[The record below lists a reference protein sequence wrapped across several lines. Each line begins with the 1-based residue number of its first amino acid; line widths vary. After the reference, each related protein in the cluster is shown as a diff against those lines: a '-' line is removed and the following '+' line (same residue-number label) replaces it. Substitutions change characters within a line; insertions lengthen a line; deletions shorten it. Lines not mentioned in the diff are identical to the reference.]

1 MTTPLQ
7 ISNGDARR
15 LVLALQGLA
24 DPRHRALD
32 RKGLYDLIWRLG
44 YVQLDSIA
52 TVERA
57 HHLILFSRY
66 RTYRPRDLER
76 LLHDDRLV
84 FEHWTHDACVIPAC
98 WYRYWH
104 PRFAR
109 RRSSM
114 LANNWFRERIGEDAE
129 SVIARVRDHVVENG
143 LTRSRELSAAEEDT
157 RSGPWWGWGPA
168 KSALEYLWHT
178 GEIAVARRENFQKIY
193 DIAER
198 VIPPEHHGPPADP
211 HEEREWA
218 CSAALDRL
226 GFATQGELARYFDA
240 FSPDVAS
247 AWIAENRHRLIPVEI
262 EGAAGRKPRA
272 AWAWAD
278 VEERLSAAPQAPAGL
293 RVLAPFDPI
302 IRDRKRC
309 EHLFGFDY
317 RFEAFVPAPK
327 RQYGYYVLPIL
338 EGDRL
343 TGRADLKSDRQ
354 AGTLN
359 LLGLW
364 WEKGVRQGTGRRAAL
379 AAELARLARFV
390 GAETVVDHCGGIE
403 G

>member
-1 MTTPLQ
+1 MTVSLP
-7 ISNGDARR
+7 ISNPDARR
-15 LVLALQGLA
+15 LVLSLQGLA

-66 RTYRPRDLER
+66 RTYRPRDLDR
-76 LLHDDRLV
+76 LLHKDRLV
-84 FEHWTHDACVIPAC
+84 FEHWTHDACVIPTC
-98 WYRYWH
+98 WYRYWQ

-109 RRSSM
+109 RRASM
-114 LANNWFRERIGEDAE
+114 MANNWFRQRIGEDADT
-129 SVIARVRDHVVENG
+129 VIARVRDHVAENG
-143 LTRSRELSAAEEDT
+143 LTRSRELSAAEEESS
-157 RSGPWWGWGPA
+157 SGPWWGWGPA

-178 GEIAVARRENFQKIY
+178 GEIAVARRDNFQKIY

-198 VIPPEHHGPPADP
+198 VIPPEHHGPPVDTF
-211 HEEREWA
+211 EEREWA

-240 FSPDVAS
+240 FSPDVAR
-247 AWIAENRHRLIPVEI
+247 AWITENRHRLIPVEV
-262 EGAAGRKPRA
+262 EGAPGQKSRS

-278 VEERLSAAPQAPAGL
+278 VEERLAAAPQAPAGL
-293 RVLAPFDPI
+293 CVLAPFDPI
-302 IRDRKRC
+302 VRDRKRSQ
-309 EHLFGFDY
+309 HLFGFDY

-327 RQYGYYVLPIL
+327 RRYGYYVLPIL

-343 TGRADLKSDRQ
+343 TGRADLKTDRQ
-354 AGTLN
+354 ASTLN
-359 LLGLW
+359 LQGLW
-364 WEKGVRQGTGRRAAL
+364 WEPGVRQGSGRRAAL
-379 AAELARLARFV
+379 AAELTRLARFV
-390 GAETVVDHCGGIE
+390 GVETLVDRCGGLKA
-403 G
+403 

>member
-1 MTTPLQ
+1 MTAPLT
-7 ISNGDARR
+7 ISNRDARR
-15 LVLALQGLA
+15 LVLSLQGLA

-32 RKGLYDLIWRLG
+32 RKGLYDLILRLG

-76 LLHDDRLV
+76 LLGKDRLV
-84 FEHWTHDACVIPAC
+84 FEHWTHDACIIPTC
-98 WYRYWH
+98 WYRYWQ

-109 RRSSM
+109 RRESL
-114 LANNWFRERIGEDAE
+114 LANNWFRERIGDDADA
-129 SVIARVRDHVVENG
+129 VIARVRDHVAENG

-178 GEIAVARRENFQKIY
+178 GEIAVARRDSFQKIY

-198 VIPPEHHGPPADP
+198 VIPPEHHGPAADE

-226 GFATQGELARYFDA
+226 GFASQGELARYFDA
-240 FSPDVAS
+240 FSPDVARD
-247 AWIAENRHRLIPVEI
+247 WIAENRDRLVPVEI
-262 EGAAGRKPRA
+262 AGPPGGKSRTG
-272 AWAWAD
+272 WAWAD
-278 VEERLSAAPQAPAGL
+278 IEDRLAAAPEAPSGL
-293 RVLAPFDPI
+293 RLLAPFDPI
-302 IRDRKRC
+302 VRDRKRS
-309 EHLFGFDY
+309 EQLFGFDY

-343 TGRADLKSDRQ
+343 VGRADLKTDRQ
-354 AGTLN
+354 TGVLN
-359 LLGLW
+359 LQGLW
-364 WEKGVRQGTGRRAAL
+364 WERGVRDGAGRRDAL
-379 AAELARLARFV
+379 AAELSRLARFV
-390 GAETVVDHCGGIE
+390 GVEAVEDRCGGL
-403 G
+403 GG